1 MDIARTIRKK
11 AKAIVF
17 AATFILTSTTQAD
30 LHGARSSF
38 LTGGPEGNW
47 TGRYGMSLVYLS
59 DNYTAPERAHFKNIL
74 LNNGDTHVDLYA
86 RAKTGGYH
94 GTPINGYADHKGRL
108 QDLNDSG
115 LKPVIWLTGEGR
127 QGDTDE
133 PLSATL
139 NFIDHYV
146 RTNDNLI
153 SGYVTCLECDENY
166 SPAEVNAMVA
176 KIKSVTN
183 KPVGVHLTPGV
194 GGHSRNTNYYKDAD
208 YIYLQFGDHLTGDYT
223 ADTDMAVAMLR
234 EALTLGIPVIANEY
248 SIQSTSAQAKALGD
262 RLCAEGA
269 VGTGNGRSV
278 EYCGQRE
285 EKKKSWV
292 KKNETTLIGV
302 TAAAIGIYMVSRMQ
316 LPIYLQ
322 ASDNGY
328 LIGIDQPISENASI
342 SFDIDNT
349 DRMTG
354 RFNWRF

>member
-1 MDIARTIRKK
+1 VRLF
-11 AKAIVF
+11 F
-17 AATFILTSTTQAD
+17 ALAFICATATAD
-30 LHGARSSF
+30 LFDARSSF

-47 TGRYGMSLVYLS
+47 TGRYGMSLMYLS
-59 DNYTAPERAHFKNIL
+59 DDYTVSERTHFKNIL

-108 QDLNDSG
+108 QDLNNSG
-115 LKPVIWLTGEGR
+115 LKPVVWLTGEGR
-127 QGDTDE
+127 QGDADE

-223 ADTDMAVAMLR
+223 ADADMAVAMLR

-248 SIQSTSAQAKALGD
+248 SLQSTSAQAKALGD

-269 VGTGNGRSV
+269 VGTGNGRNVSR
-278 EYCGQRE
+278 CGQR
-285 EKKKSWV
+285 KKERWH
-292 KKNETTLIGV
+292 KKHESEIIVSGIVIATLYAVSRYSLPLTLQANEDNYR
-302 TAAAIGIYMVSRMQ
+302 IGIKSKGFGLSY
-316 LPIYLQ
+316 
-322 ASDNGY
+322 
-328 LIGIDQPISENASI
+328 SENEILATYRI
-342 SFDIDNT
+342 EF
-349 DRMTG
+349 
-354 RFNWRF
+354 

>member
-74 LNNGDTHVDLYA
+74 LNNGDTHIDLYA

-133 PLSATL
+133 PLSTTL

-183 KPVGVHLTPGV
+183 KPVGIHLTPGV

-285 EKKKSWV
+285 EKKKSWI

>member
-1 MDIARTIRKK
+1 MRLF
-11 AKAIVF
+11 F
-17 AATFILTSTTQAD
+17 ALAFICATATAD
-30 LHGARSSF
+30 LFDARSSF

-47 TGRYGMSLVYLS
+47 TGRYGMSLMYLS
-59 DNYTAPERAHFKNIL
+59 DDYTVSERTHFKNIL

-108 QDLNDSG
+108 QDLNNSG
-115 LKPVIWLTGEGR
+115 LKPVVWLTGEGR
-127 QGDTDE
+127 QGDADE

-223 ADTDMAVAMLR
+223 ADADMAVAMLR

-248 SIQSTSAQAKALGD
+248 SLQSTSAQAKALGD

-269 VGTGNGRSV
+269 VGTGNGRNVSR
-278 EYCGQRE
+278 CGQR
-285 EKKKSWV
+285 KKERWH
-292 KKNETTLIGV
+292 KKHESEIIVSGVVIATLYAVSRYSLPLTLQANEDNYR
-302 TAAAIGIYMVSRMQ
+302 IGIKSKGFGLSY
-316 LPIYLQ
+316 
-322 ASDNGY
+322 
-328 LIGIDQPISENASI
+328 SENEILATYRI
-342 SFDIDNT
+342 EF
-349 DRMTG
+349 
-354 RFNWRF
+354 

>member
-1 MDIARTIRKK
+1 VRLF
-11 AKAIVF
+11 F
-17 AATFILTSTTQAD
+17 ALAFICATATAD
-30 LHGARSSF
+30 LFDARSSF

-47 TGRYGMSLVYLS
+47 TGRYGMSLMYLS
-59 DNYTAPERAHFKNIL
+59 DDYTVSERTHFKNIL

-86 RAKTGGYH
+86 KAKTGGYH

-108 QDLNDSG
+108 QDLNNSG
-115 LKPVIWLTGEGR
+115 LKPVVWLTGEGR
-127 QGDTDE
+127 QGDADE

-223 ADTDMAVAMLR
+223 ADADMAVAMLR

-248 SIQSTSAQAKALGD
+248 SLQSTSAQAKALGD

-269 VGTGNGRSV
+269 VGTGNGRNVSR
-278 EYCGQRE
+278 CGQR
-285 EKKKSWV
+285 KKERWH
-292 KKNETTLIGV
+292 KKHESEIIVSGIVIATLYAVSRYSLPLTLQANEDNYR
-302 TAAAIGIYMVSRMQ
+302 IGIKSKGFGLSY
-316 LPIYLQ
+316 
-322 ASDNGY
+322 
-328 LIGIDQPISENASI
+328 SENEILATYRI
-342 SFDIDNT
+342 EF
-349 DRMTG
+349 
-354 RFNWRF
+354 